1 MLRAMSNSTSIVD
14 LETAR
19 AARGLRL
26 VIVAGIPSPWSEAA
40 KGIFRVKNVPF
51 VAVRLG
57 PGDKEV
63 KQWTR
68 SKNAP
73 AAMYDDEPARTGW
86 ADILELAERLAPEP
100 SLVPASPSD
109 RVRMFGLA
117 HEIMGE
123 GAILWSGRLLTI
135 AEGLASDGERGF
147 PPMVGQYL
155 GARYGFVADRIPVA
169 RARVIDGLALLVE
182 ALGGRDYYLGDRLTA
197 LDIYSAAAMNIFD
210 PLPDDECP
218 MMPPIRKAFESMK
231 SEIDVPRPLIEHRA
245 RMYGRH
251 LELPITH

>member
-1 MLRAMSNSTSIVD
+1 MSNTTSFVD

-26 VIVAGIPSPWSEAA
+26 VIAAGIPSPWSEAA
-40 KGIFRVKNVPF
+40 KGIFRVERVPF

-57 PGDKEV
+57 PFDKEV
-63 KQWTR
+63 KHWTR
-68 SKNAP
+68 SRNAP

-86 ADILELAERLAPEP
+86 SDILELAERLAPEP

-117 HEIMGE
+117 HEVMGE
-123 GAILWSGRLLTI
+123 GGILWSGRLMTI

-155 GARYGFVADRIPVA
+155 AARYGFVPERIPLA
-169 RARVIDGLALLVE
+169 RSRVSEGLALLAD
-182 ALGGRDYYLGDRLTA
+182 ALGGKPYFFGERLTA
-197 LDIYSAAAMNIFD
+197 LDIYSAAAINILD
-210 PLPDDECP
+210 PLPEEQCSI
-218 MMPPIRKAFESMK
+218 MPPIRQAFESMK
-231 SEIDVPRPLIEHRA
+231 SQLAVPPALIAHRA
-245 RMYGRH
+245 RMYERH
-251 LELPITH
+251 LELPIVN